1 MRRSKNSP
9 EPSARGN
16 FTPPPRTAAPAPV
29 PGSEP
34 AAAPAESGGRLSP
47 RNWRVATRLN
57 AILLIPVV
65 VGLVMGG
72 FQVKSS
78 IDTWQEAEDAENTAR
93 LVRASLLYA
102 NALYN
107 ERDASAAP
115 LLKGSAQNA
124 QDKATVTQVRKTT
137 DEAADAF
144 DAAAQNMPDKPGL
157 ERRLKLFRE
166 AEPKLATLRQV
177 AYTSKLKGVQTEEG
191 YVEVA
196 HPLTEFANELG
207 LGTGNITSYGRTVYA
222 MELTKAA
229 LSLQR
234 SIGMHILVK
243 PGPDAGNLAS
253 QRIALSSYAYLER
266 IAVQEYIGGGT
277 QQDADKLKAA
287 EAKIKADGAAMAREA
302 KGKNPDYVPPPANP
316 TTMISAVATLPSTD
330 PSARA
335 ALAEKGV
342 TAENWWAVNTLKF
355 NAYEKIETDMA
366 DKAVSEASDI
376 ADDAQ
381 RDAYITGAAVVV
393 ALLLAF
399 ILAGAVARQ
408 MSRSMRQLRNAAFG
422 IAEQR
427 LPMLVDQL
435 SRTDP
440 GRVDTRVQAIP
451 ISTTDEIGE
460 VARAFDQVH
469 REAVRL
475 AAEQALLRGN
485 INAIFTN
492 LSRRNQSLIEGQL
505 TLITD
510 LENNEADPDQLENLF
525 KLDHLATRMRRNGE
539 NLLVLAG
546 EEPGRRWDQPVPLVD
561 VLRAASSEVEQYER
575 IELSGVPEAE
585 IHGRA
590 VTDLVHLLAEL
601 LENATTFSSPQ
612 TKVRVTATRLPD
624 GRVMIEIH
632 DKGIGLTA
640 EDFADINHKLANPPT
655 VDAAISQRMGL
666 FVVGR
671 LSDRHGIRVQLRPSG
686 EQAGTTSLV
695 MLPDAITHGG
705 GGEQHV
711 DRDEFTV
718 SQIIPEQNFG
728 GGGENFNQPPM
739 RTAAEL
745 GFDDSRYSDV
755 PDDIRELDPVGRSL
769 MREERRAA
777 LESQSHE
784 QPALPGQSGPQ
795 HDQAT
800 GYRDEYNGQQ
810 GYDAGQAYDTGQN
823 GYPEQ
828 QPSAYDRQVP
838 YEQQQ
843 PSYDEQRHTAYE
855 EPQRSAYDEQY
866 YAPNGGLPQN
876 DTFSPNGGYP
886 EPSYAEPAQ
895 EEPTA
900 PNSGGQG
907 GFAAFEQR
915 RHQDDWPQQDGYQ
928 NGYPSQYPSQAA
940 ETESAQAADASEQD
954 RVGFDRPGPTQSA
967 APSLTDAG
975 LPRRGA
981 TASGANGTGG
991 ARHVSQ
997 EPPASTPESNGDSD
1011 WRSANDERWQ
1021 QASQLRK
1028 PKAGGVTS
1036 SGLPRRVPKANLIE
1050 GAAESTPQGG
1060 PQVSRAPEDVRGRL
1074 SNLRRGVQR
1083 GRSAGSET
1091 NGQGFGPDSTYNQE
1105 R

>member
-1 MRRSKNSP
+1 MRRSKSSP

-16 FTPPPRTAAPAPV
+16 FTPPPRGAAPAHV

-34 AAAPAESGGRLSP
+34 TAPPAPSGGRLSP
-47 RNWRVATRLN
+47 RNWRVPTRLN
-57 AILLIPVV
+57 AILLIPVM

-93 LVRASLLYA
+93 LVAAALTYGDALLV
-102 NALYN
+102 
-107 ERDASAAP
+107 ERDTTAAP
-115 LLKGSAQNA
+115 LLQGKGEDDPTVVKARA
-124 QDKATVTQVRKTT
+124 ATDK
-137 DEAADAF
+137 AADAF
-144 DAAAQNMPDKPGL
+144 DEAAQNMPDRANL
-157 ERRLKLFRE
+157 ERRLERFRE
-166 AEPKLATLRQV
+166 VEPDLTELRAA
-177 AYTSKLKGVQTEEG
+177 AYTDKLTGVKTEEG
-191 YVEVA
+191 YVGVE
-196 HPLTEFANELG
+196 HRLLEFSNELG

-222 MELTKAA
+222 ISLTKGA
-229 LSLQR
+229 LSLER
-234 SIGMHILVK
+234 SIGMHMLVK
-243 PGPDAGNLAS
+243 PGPKATDLAR
-253 QRIALSSYAYLER
+253 QRIALSSYAYLEG
-266 IAVQEYIGGGT
+266 IAIQEYTSGGT
-277 QQDADKLKAA
+277 EQDIQKLEDAKKEIQAEGVALATAA
-287 EAKIKADGAAMAREA
+287 KQKD
-302 KGKNPDYVPPPANP
+302 PDYVPPPSDPVKMVGAL
-316 TTMISAVATLPSTD
+316 SQLSSTD
-330 PSARA
+330 TSERA
-335 ALAEKGV
+335 ALAQQGI
-342 TAENWWAVNTLKF
+342 TAENWWAVNTLKY
-355 NAYEKIETDMA
+355 NAYRDLETGLA
-366 DKAVSEASDI
+366 DTAVQEAAAIS
-376 ADDAQ
+376 DDAK
-381 RDAYITGAAVVV
+381 RDALITGAAVVV
-393 ALLLAF
+393 ALLAAF
-399 ILAGAVARQ
+399 ILAGMVARQ
-408 MSRSMRQLRNAAFG
+408 MSRAMRQLRNAAFG

-440 GRVDTRVQAIP
+440 GRVDTRVAPIP
-451 ISTTDEIGE
+451 INTRDEIGE

-525 KLDHLATRMRRNGE
+525 RLDHLATRMRRNGE

-705 GGEQHV
+705 GGDHQPAQ
-711 DRDEFTV
+711 DEFTV
-718 SQIIPEQNFG
+718 SQIIPEQIMAEQSFQ
-728 GGGENFNQPPM
+728 GENFGQPM

-745 GFDDSRYSDV
+745 GFDDSRYTEV
-755 PDDIRELDPVGRSL
+755 PDDLRDLDPVGRSL

-777 LESQSHE
+777 LEAQAHGQDTPE
-784 QPALPGQSGPQ
+784 LPAYADDFP
-795 HDQAT
+795 A
-800 GYRDEYNGQQ
+800 
-810 GYDAGQAYDTGQN
+810 
-823 GYPEQ
+823 
-828 QPSAYDRQVP
+828 
-838 YEQQQ
+838 Q
-843 PSYDEQRHTAYE
+843 PSYDNRQNGFPEQPQGYDRQQSYE
-855 EPQRSAYDEQY
+855 EQQQAAYDEPQMPSYEEQRPAYDDTY
-866 YAPNGGLPQN
+866 YAPNGGLPRN
-876 DTFSPNGGYP
+876 DTFSSGGGYP

-895 EEPTA
+895 EEPA
-900 PNSGGQG
+900 PASASAPES
-907 GFAAFEQR
+907 FTAFEQR
-915 RHQDDWPQQDGYQ
+915 RHQDDWPQQDGYRGGQ
-928 NGYPSQYPSQAA
+928 QDQYAPQA
-940 ETESAQAADASEQD
+940 ESAQVDDASERD
-954 RVGFDRPGPTQSA
+954 RVGFDRPGA
-967 APSLTDAG
+967 APSAGHTMTDAG
-975 LPRRGA
+975 LPRRG
-981 TASGANGTGG
+981 SLANGTNG
-991 ARHVSQ
+991 ARPARQ
-997 EPPASTPESNGDSD
+997 ESPAPTPDSNGDS
-1011 WRSANDERWQ
+1011 WRSQNDDRWQ

-1036 SGLPRRVPKANLIE
+1036 SGLPRRVPKANLVE
-1050 GAAESTPQGG
+1050 GAAAATPQGG

>member
-1 MRRSKNSP
+1 MRRSKSSP

-16 FTPPPRTAAPAPV
+16 FTPPPRTAAPAPA
-29 PGSEP
+29 PAAEPQAEP
-34 AAAPAESGGRLSP
+34 APSGGRFTP
-47 RNWRVATRLN
+47 RNWRVTTRLN
-57 AILLIPVV
+57 AILLIPVL

-78 IDTWQEAEDAENTAR
+78 IDTWQDAEDAESTAR
-93 LVRASLLYA
+93 LVRASLGYA

-107 ERDASAAP
+107 ERDLTAAP
-115 LLKGSAQNA
+115 LLQGKGEK
-124 QDKATVTQVRKTT
+124 DATVVKAREAT

-144 DAAAQNMPDKPGL
+144 DAAAQDMPAKAGL
-157 ERRLKLFRE
+157 ERRLKVFRE
-166 AEPKLATLRQV
+166 QEPKLQTLRAA
-177 AYTSKLKGVQTEEG
+177 AYTSKLKGVETEEG
-191 YVEVA
+191 YTGVA
-196 HPLTEFANELG
+196 HPLMEFANELG

-222 MELTKAA
+222 ISLTKAA
-229 LSLQR
+229 LSLER
-234 SIGMHILVK
+234 SIGMHMLVK
-243 PGPDAGNLAS
+243 PGPEPGHLAS
-253 QRIALSSYAYLER
+253 QRVALSSYAYLER
-266 IAVQEYIGGGT
+266 IAIEEYIGGGT
-277 QQDADKLKAA
+277 EADAQKLEDA
-287 EAKIKADGAAMAREA
+287 EAKLKEDGAAMAKEA
-302 KGKNPDYVPPPANP
+302 KAKDPDYVPPPSNP
-316 TTMISAVATLPSTD
+316 TTMISELAGLESTD
-330 PSARA
+330 TSARA
-335 ALAEKGV
+335 DLAQQGI
-342 TAENWWAVNTLKF
+342 TPENWWAVNTLKF
-355 NAYEKIETDMA
+355 DAYQKIESDLA
-366 DKAVSEASDI
+366 DKAVSEASTI
-376 ADDAQ
+376 ADDAE
-381 RDAYITGAAVVV
+381 RDAYITGAAVVI
-393 ALLLAF
+393 ALLAAF
-399 ILAGAVARQ
+399 VLAGMVARG

-440 GRVDTRVQAIP
+440 GRVDTRVQPIP
-451 ISTTDEIGE
+451 ITSTDEIGE

-505 TLITD
+505 SLITD

-525 KLDHLATRMRRNGE
+525 RLDHLATRMRRNGE

-624 GRVMIEIH
+624 GRVMVEIH

-705 GGEQHV
+705 GGEQQQ
-711 DRDEFTV
+711 RDEFTV
-718 SQIIPEQNFG
+718 SQIIPEQNFQ
-728 GGGENFNQPPM
+728 GENFGQVGQVGQPM

-745 GFDDSRYSDV
+745 GFDDSRYAEV

-777 LESQSHE
+777 LESQSHPE
-784 QPALPGQSGPQ
+784 LPGPADEAG
-795 HDQAT
+795 DANDGAT
-800 GYRDEYNGQQ
+800 GFQDRFTGQQ
-810 GYDAGQAYDTGQN
+810 PGYDQPLD
-823 GYPEQ
+823 GY
-828 QPSAYDRQVP
+828 
-838 YEQQQ
+838 QQQ
-843 PSYDEQRHTAYE
+843 PDGAYQESPNGTYQEPANGGYDQQSTYTGQQQAYQ
-855 EPQRSAYDEQY
+855 EPQQASYDEQY
-866 YAPNGGLPQN
+866 YAPNGGLPEN
-876 DTFSPNGGYP
+876 GNYSP
-886 EPSYAEPAQ
+886 
-895 EEPTA
+895 
-900 PNSGGQG
+900 
-907 GFAAFEQR
+907 FEQR

-928 NGYPSQYPSQAA
+928 NGYPDQYSASAPQAQ
-940 ETESAQAADASEQD
+940 SAQAADVNEAD
-954 RVGFDRPGPTQSA
+954 RVGFDRPGPAPSA
-967 APSLTDAG
+967 AHELTDAG
-975 LPRRGA
+975 LPRRGS
-981 TASGANGTGG
+981 TASGAGDAGHVGQETPAAAPGAGG
-991 ARHVSQ
+991 
-997 EPPASTPESNGDSD
+997 EDT
-1011 WRSANDERWQ
+1011 WRSANDDRWQ
-1021 QASQLRK
+1021 QASALRK

-1036 SGLPRRVPKANLIE
+1036 SGLPRRVPKANLVE
-1050 GAAESTPQGG
+1050 GAAETTPQGG

-1074 SNLRRGVQR
+1074 SNLRRGVER

-1091 NGQGFGPDSTYNQE
+1091 NGQDTRNEHRGPDSTYNQE

>member
-1 MRRSKNSP
+1 MRRSKRSP

-16 FTPPPRTAAPAPV
+16 FTPPPRGAAPAQVSSP
-29 PGSEP
+29 EP
-34 AAAPAESGGRLSP
+34 AAPPAPSGSRLSP
-47 RNWRVATRLN
+47 RNWRVPTRLN
-57 AILLIPVV
+57 AILLIPVL

-72 FQVKSS
+72 FQVKGS
-78 IDTWQEAEDAENTAR
+78 IDTWQEAEDAEKTAR
-93 LVRASLLYA
+93 LVQA
-102 NALYN
+102 ALTYSDALFR
-107 ERDASAAP
+107 ERDITAAP
-115 LLKGSAQNA
+115 LLQGEG
-124 QDKATVTQVRKTT
+124 QDNETVVKARAAT
-137 DEAADAF
+137 DDAADAF
-144 DAAAQNMPDKPGL
+144 DAAARDIPQKASL
-157 ERRLKLFRE
+157 ERRLQLFRE
-166 AEPKLATLRQV
+166 AEPKLEDVRAA
-177 AYTSKLKGVQTEEG
+177 AYTSKLVGVQSEESYTEIT
-191 YVEVA
+191 
-196 HPLTEFANELG
+196 HPLAEFSNELA
-207 LGTGNITSYGRTVYA
+207 LGAGNITSYGRTVYA
-222 MELTKAA
+222 ISLTKAA
-229 LSLQR
+229 LSLER
-234 SIGMHILVK
+234 SIGMHILIR
-243 PGPDAGNLAS
+243 PGPGQGGLATQS
-253 QRIALSSYAYLER
+253 VALSSYAYLER
-266 IAVQEYIGGGT
+266 IAIAEYIAGGT
-277 QQDADKLKAA
+277 EADAQKLQDLTAEVQAEGEQLARQAA
-287 EAKIKADGAAMAREA
+287 QE
-302 KGKNPDYVPPPANP
+302 NPDYVPPPSDPADMV
-316 TTMISAVATLPSTD
+316 TAVAGLNSTD
-330 PSARA
+330 ESARG
-335 ALAEKGV
+335 ALAQDGI
-342 TAENWWAVNTLKF
+342 TPENWWTVNTLKYD
-355 NAYEKIETDMA
+355 AYRTIESDLTA
-366 DKAVSEASDI
+366 GAVAEAASI
-376 ADDAQ
+376 ADDARQ
-381 RDAYITGAAVVV
+381 DTFVTGAIVVI
-393 ALLLAF
+393 ALLAAF
-399 ILAGAVARQ
+399 IIAGIMARQ

-422 IAEQR
+422 VAEQR

-440 GRVDTRVQAIP
+440 GRVDTRVAPIP
-451 ISTTDEIGE
+451 ITTTDEIGE

-525 KLDHLATRMRRNGE
+525 RLDHLATRMRRNGE

-705 GGEQHV
+705 GGEQQPP
-711 DRDEFTV
+711 RDEFTV
-718 SQIIPEQNFG
+718 SQIIPEQQVY
-728 GGGENFNQPPM
+728 QPVAAPM

-745 GFDDSRYSDV
+745 GFDDSRYTEV

-777 LESQSHE
+777 LEAQTTPDGQGQPEAETPLYGDNFDSSQ
-784 QPALPGQSGPQ
+784 QPAYDNGQSAY
-795 HDQAT
+795 QA
-800 GYRDEYNGQQ
+800 QQ
-810 GYDAGQAYDTGQN
+810 AAYD
-823 GYPEQ
+823 
-828 QPSAYDRQVP
+828 
-838 YEQQQ
+838 
-843 PSYDEQRHTAYE
+843 QRTAYE
-855 EPQRSAYDEQY
+855 EPQQPAYNEPYFQ
-866 YAPNGGLPQN
+866 PGGGPQQN
-876 DTFSPNGGYP
+876 DSFTATGGYP
-886 EPSYAEPAQ
+886 EPAYAEPEQ
-895 EEPTA
+895 EEHSHASAAA
-900 PNSGGQG
+900 PES
-907 GFAAFEQR
+907 FSAFEKPSY
-915 RHQDDWPQQDGYQ
+915 QDDWPQQNGYQ
-928 NGYPSQYPSQAA
+928 SPYQSEYAPEP
-940 ETESAQAADASEQD
+940 ESAQAADVTEAD
-954 RVGFDRPGPTQSA
+954 RVGFDRPEP
-967 APSLTDAG
+967 APSAGHELTDAG
-975 LPRRGA
+975 LPRRGS
-981 TASGANGTGG
+981 TANGTTNGQQ
-991 ARHVSQ
+991 HVTQ
-997 EPPASTPESNGDSD
+997 GPPAATENGSGPD
-1011 WRSANDERWQ
+1011 WRSSNDERWQ

-1036 SGLPRRVPKANLIE
+1036 SGLPRRVPKANLVE
-1050 GAAESTPQGG
+1050 GAAEATPQGG